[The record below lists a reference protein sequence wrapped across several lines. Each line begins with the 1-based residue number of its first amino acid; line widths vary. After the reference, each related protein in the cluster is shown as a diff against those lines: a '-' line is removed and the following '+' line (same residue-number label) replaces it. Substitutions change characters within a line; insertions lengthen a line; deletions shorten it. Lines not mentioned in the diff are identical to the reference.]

1 VETQL
6 QQILKDRQFTCFDS
20 LPTELRLRIWE
31 FAFASHTQPRIH
43 CVDMSKSNG
52 DREGTFISNHPISPI
67 LHTNHESRSHYLLKT
82 QLMFAFE
89 TYINFDT
96 DIVYIPDFAD
106 REFHFRKFLDFEDS
120 RKIQRLAL
128 RKNFFCDIPLPGHFS
143 SSHLEMMDCLWDWN
157 QMIIIFE
164 DERLGEEVWKDT
176 TVVFRE
182 FSAREKRKKAER
194 NYVRKYSRVLN
205 GMLEGIEEETMDF
218 RFGRIERSAGHD
230 SSIGALCSSRDED
243 MEDMK
248 WLRHFSRNHG
258 PSWRVANFGVGSL

>member
-1 VETQL
+1 
-6 QQILKDRQFTCFDS
+6 
-20 LPTELRLRIWE
+20 
-31 FAFASHTQPRIH
+31 
-43 CVDMSKSNG
+43 
-52 DREGTFISNHPISPI
+52 
-67 LHTNHESRSHYLLKT
+67 
-82 QLMFAFE
+82 
-89 TYINFDT
+89 
-96 DIVYIPDFAD
+96 
-106 REFHFRKFLDFEDS
+106 
-120 RKIQRLAL
+120 
-128 RKNFFCDIPLPGHFS
+128 
-143 SSHLEMMDCLWDWN
+143 
-157 QMIIIFE
+157 MIIIFE